1 MAMKEHKPTS
11 AGRRFQTSL
20 TGDELTRAAEP
31 VRGLLDTWQRSG
43 GRNNTGRITLR
54 YRGGGAKRRYRTIE
68 FRRSKVG
75 IPGTVVSINYDPN
88 RSANLAQINY
98 ADGEKSYILHAVGV
112 KVGDVLVAS
121 PTAEIRPGNALPLK
135 NIPVGTAIHNVEL
148 KIGAGA
154 QMCRS
159 AGTQTQIMA
168 KEDGYV
174 LLKLPSGETRKVLDA
189 CWATIG
195 QVGNEDHHNLTYGKA
210 GRIRWMGRKPH
221 VRGMAMN
228 PVDHPHGGG
237 EGRSK
242 GGNHPRSPTGVLAK
256 GFKTRRPKP
265 SDKMIVKRRKK

>member
-1 MAMKEHKPTS
+1 MAMKEYRPTS

-88 RSANLAQINY
+88 RSANLAQLNY
-98 ADGEKSYILHAVGV
+98 ADGAKSYILHAVGV

-242 GGNHPRSPTGVLAK
+242 GGNHPCSPTGVLAK

>member
-1 MAMKEHKPTS
+1 MAMKEYRPTS

-88 RSANLAQINY
+88 RSANLAQLNY
-98 ADGEKSYILHAVGV
+98 ADGAKSYILHAVGV